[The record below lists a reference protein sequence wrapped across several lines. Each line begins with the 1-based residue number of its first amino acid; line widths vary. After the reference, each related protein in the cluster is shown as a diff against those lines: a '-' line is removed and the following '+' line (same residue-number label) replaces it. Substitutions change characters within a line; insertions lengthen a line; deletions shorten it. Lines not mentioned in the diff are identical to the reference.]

1 MKRDIVGCQ
10 TDIFWYLLGPSLVI
24 TQGEMR
30 HTQCLWNSKLLLK
43 ALIKFSDTNQL
54 ELISFMQKMMGV
66 FPATI
71 SLLPFLSSSRWFCF
85 RFSSEICVDAWLD
98 KCKVSFHSRPR
109 LTWYFENVK
118 LNTLMLGDIS
128 KEIQTYSGKI
138 FENFPTK
145 KWAYTRQTSSLYSG
159 IGEICTLKRWF
170 LFIPFVQ
177 SFWKSG
183 FLKVSSTLNIIW
195 NFYHLQ
201 GIHHFI
207 TKSPSMLEMIL

>member
-1 MKRDIVGCQ
+1 MKRDIVECQ

-54 ELISFMQKMMGV
+54 ELISFMQKMMGM
-66 FPATI
+66 FPASI
-71 SLLPFLSSSRWFCF
+71 PLLSLLPSRWFCF
-85 RFSSEICVDAWLD
+85 RFSSETCVDAWLD
-98 KCKVSFHSRPR
+98 KWKVSFHSRPR

-128 KEIQTYSGKI
+128 KEIQTYSGNI

-159 IGEICTLKRWF
+159 NGEISTLKRWF
-170 LFIPFVQ
+170 LFIPVVQ

-183 FLKVSSTLNIIW
+183 VFKVASNLNSIW
-195 NFYHLQ
+195 NHYHLQ
-201 GIHHFI
+201 GIHYFT
-207 TKSPSMLEMIL
+207 TKSSSMLMMIL

>member
-1 MKRDIVGCQ
+1 MKRDIVECQ

-54 ELISFMQKMMGV
+54 EVISFMQKMMGM

-71 SLLPFLSSSRWFCF
+71 PLLSLLPSRWFCF
-85 RFSSEICVDAWLD
+85 RFSSETCVDAWLD

-128 KEIQTYSGKI
+128 KEIQTYSVKI
-138 FENFPTK
+138 FEK
-145 KWAYTRQTSSLYSG
+145 LSHK
-159 IGEICTLKRWF
+159 
-170 LFIPFVQ
+170 
-177 SFWKSG
+177 
-183 FLKVSSTLNIIW
+183 KVSLHQTDFISLFREWW
-195 NFYHLQ
+195 NLY
-201 GIHHFI
+201 
-207 TKSPSMLEMIL
+207 T

>member
-1 MKRDIVGCQ
+1 MSDWYILVFAGSLFGDHPRGNASHTMFMKFQ
-10 TDIFWYLLGPSLVI
+10 TSSQSFDQIL
-24 TQGEMR
+24 
-30 HTQCLWNSKLLLK
+30 
-43 ALIKFSDTNQL
+43 DTNQL
-54 ELISFMQKMMGV
+54 EVISFMQKMMGM

-71 SLLPFLSSSRWFCF
+71 PLLSLLPESRWFSF
-85 RFSSEICVDAWLD
+85 RFSSETCVDAWLD

-159 IGEICTLKRWF
+159 NGEICTLYTM
-170 LFIPFVQ
+170 I
-177 SFWKSG
+177 SFHSICTG
-183 FLKVSSTLNIIW
+183 FLKMWI
-195 NFYHLQ
+195 F
-201 GIHHFI
+201 
-207 TKSPSMLEMIL
+207 

>member
-1 MKRDIVGCQ
+1 MGWAELRAMKRDIVECQ

-54 ELISFMQKMMGV
+54 EVISFMQKKMGM
-66 FPATI
+66 FPASI
-71 SLLPFLSSSRWFCF
+71 PLLSSLPSRWFCF
-85 RFSSEICVDAWLD
+85 RFSSETCVDAWLD

-159 IGEICTLKRWF
+159 NGEICTLYTM
-170 LFIPFVQ
+170 I
-177 SFWKSG
+177 SFHSICTG
-183 FLKVSSTLNIIW
+183 FLKMWI
-195 NFYHLQ
+195 F
-201 GIHHFI
+201 
-207 TKSPSMLEMIL
+207 